1 MPIWVDAD
9 ALPVAMR
16 DMLFR
21 AAGRTGITVNLVAN
35 RPLATPRLPT
45 VRAIQVPAG
54 FDVADQYIAAGVQPG
69 DLVITQDIPLA
80 AEVIAKGAEA
90 ISPRGEVF
98 SPENIRGRL
107 NIRDFM
113 DTLRASAMAPGG
125 GPAPLG
131 SREKQ
136 AFANALDRWLAR
148 QPAANPP
155 GTA

>member
-1 MPIWVDAD
+1 MPVWVDAD

-21 AAGRTGITVNLVAN
+21 AAQRTGVQLNLVAN
-35 RPLATPRLPT
+35 RPLPKPSLPN
-45 VRAIQVPAG
+45 VRTIQVEQG
-54 FDVADQYIAAGVQPG
+54 FDIADNFIARQVVAG

-98 SPENIRGRL
+98 TPETIRGRL

-113 DTLRASAMAPGG
+113 DTLRSSAMAPTG
-125 GPAPLG
+125 GPPPLG
-131 SREKQ
+131 SKEKQ
-136 AFANALDRWLAR
+136 AFANALDRWLA
-148 QPAANPP
+148 AHKPP
-155 GTA
+155 ETH